1 MVAIETLGEGP
12 PLVLVHG
19 VGTCRVVWRRVMPLL
34 ATDRLVATPD
44 LPGFG
49 ASPAAGPGFDLD
61 RVADVLAEALA
72 GEVPAPFDLLG
83 NSLGGAVALTLA
95 ARHPQLVRRL
105 VLAAPAGLAPRRD
118 PLPALAARGGR
129 AVAAARRRAGPA
141 LAESALTRRLLLFGM
156 VVDAAGVPAAEAR
169 LAVGGSEGATRI
181 GEAIDAVVR
190 ADLRPRLPKLA
201 MPVAF
206 LWGDRDRVVPVS
218 SLGALRALVPGA
230 PVEIIARAGHVP
242 QLERPHEFVAA
253 VDRLITVP

>member
-34 ATDRLVATPD
+34 ATDRLVAAPD

-72 GEVPAPFDLLG
+72 AEVPAPFDLLG

-105 VLAAPAGLAPRRD
+105 VLAARPVSPRIAIRCRRSPPAADAPLQPRG
-118 PLPALAARGGR
+118 AAR
-129 AVAAARRRAGPA
+129 
-141 LAESALTRRLLLFGM
+141 
-156 VVDAAGVPAAEAR
+156 AR
-169 LAVGGSEGATRI
+169 LWR
-181 GEAIDAVVR
+181 
-190 ADLRPRLPKLA
+190 
-201 MPVAF
+201 
-206 LWGDRDRVVPVS
+206 
-218 SLGALRALVPGA
+218 GA
-230 PVEIIARAGHVP
+230 P
-242 QLERPHEFVAA
+242 
-253 VDRLITVP
+253 